1 MTALEFDPDSVYKA
15 QADLY
20 KALIYINNYVER
32 QLRNRPL
39 PEMPGTVRG
48 QVTSGIASAISTI
61 SASRV
66 ALAGLAQEIKNKTY
80 DLVEHDSTQ
89 LGWGWKVG
97 DFAFQTLPSWTGTD
111 IIYKAMNPDQFS
123 KKDVAMSAVSF
134 ATNFIPIGK
143 TFRFVGKGGRGV
155 IRVLRPAA
163 FAERATAKEA
173 ERKLI
178 QAQIDAQIER
188 AARAGSTP
196 VNMDGLGPR
205 VFHTGGAWR
214 LPAGMTAQDVAD
226 RLGGHTIESTPFGQW
241 LESLN
246 LHEAAPGLAAG
257 AWDNASVHYAA
268 TATGTL
274 RVALGND
281 AVATGAFIRKELPA
295 LLDNH
300 NITGITLLPAGTN
313 ASRAISTI
321 TVHRG
326 DSTSVAKALEAIG
339 AAREVGQ
346 PIRLV
351 FK

>member
-1 MTALEFDPDSVYKA
+1 MSALEFDPDSVFKA
-15 QADLY
+15 QKDLY
-20 KALIYINNYVER
+20 AALIYINTYVER
-32 QLRNRPL
+32 QLRNRTL
-39 PEMPGTVRG
+39 PEMPAAVRG
-48 QVTSGIASAISTI
+48 QVGAGIASAISTI

-66 ALAGLAQEIKNKTY
+66 ALAGLAQDIKNKTY
-80 DLVEHDSTQ
+80 DLVDHDSTQ

-97 DFAFQTLPSWTGTD
+97 DFAFQTFPAWTGTD
-111 IIYKAMNPDQFS
+111 IIYKAMHPDQFS
-123 KKDVAMSAVSF
+123 NTDVAMSAVSF
-134 ATNFIPIGK
+134 ATNFIPVGK
-143 TFRFVGKGGRGV
+143 TFRFVGKGGGRV
-155 IRVLRPAA
+155 ISILRPAA

-173 ERKLI
+173 EQKLI

-188 AARAGSTP
+188 AARAGNTP
-196 VNMDGLGPR
+196 VNMDALGPR

-214 LPAGMTAQDVAD
+214 LPAGATAQDVAD
-226 RLGGHTIESTPFGQW
+226 RLGGHTIESTPFGRW

-246 LHEAAPGLAAG
+246 LHEAAPSLAGG

-268 TATGTL
+268 TASGTL

-281 AVATGAFIRKELPA
+281 AVANGAFIRKELPA

-300 NITGITLLPAGTN
+300 SITGITLLPAGTN
-313 ASRAISTI
+313 ASRALSTI
-321 TVHRG
+321 TIHRG
-326 DSTSVAKALEAIG
+326 DSASVAKALEGIN